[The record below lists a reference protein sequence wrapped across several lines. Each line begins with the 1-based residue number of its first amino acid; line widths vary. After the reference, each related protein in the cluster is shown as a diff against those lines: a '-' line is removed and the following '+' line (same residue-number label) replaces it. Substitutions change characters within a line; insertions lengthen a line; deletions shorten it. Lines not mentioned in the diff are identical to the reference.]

1 MPRAMRPAAT
11 FGRLF
16 ALLAVNRGALAG
28 AAALQLGQ
36 ALTYMPFAAG
46 VTWFV
51 DHVLGRARALGHK
64 QVLLWMA
71 VYVAGNVALWFVH
84 AAFTLAAFA
93 SSQRL
98 SRSATARLR
107 CQVVE
112 QLQRLSLTFFA
123 RKGPGALSN
132 QLTVDSNR
140 VESFFSFVTGNLFSN
155 VVLGVA
161 TTLYLLWLNPLLA
174 ATATGVL
181 SLQFATLSA
190 LQARVNRAHAHLQ
203 VQGEDFASAMSEFLM
218 SIKPARSLGYDS
230 AAAASLTTRIH
241 SMREAG
247 LGASIASTRMALRL
261 QMVQQLA
268 PPVLWCVGGWLFVTG
283 RSTLGELV
291 GFMALTGFVQSGM
304 QAFTNG
310 FEQWLAARPGFEAL
324 LHLLDAQEVEDFVDA
339 KTDKR
344 PRGEVVFDDVTF
356 EVTVEGKPRALLQ
369 NVSFT
374 IAPGETVGIVGPSG
388 AGKSTLLDLLVAFHR
403 PTSGRILYDGV
414 DVAELGRKTIRQCTA
429 LLGQEPFLWNAS
441 LGDNI
446 RVGRPDAS
454 MSEIEA
460 AARRAGLSAL
470 LDGRPEGLDAPV
482 GERGTLLSGGE
493 RQRVALARL
502 FLRDPVFVVL
512 DEPTSALDNQTEATL
527 VPEITALCRGRTAFI
542 VAHRLHTLAQVDRVL
557 RLEGGRLVDGGQARP
572 GPLEG
577 GGHSSH

>member
-1 MPRAMRPAAT
+1 MTVIKKSPTPLQ
-11 FGRLF
+11 RLF
-16 ALLAVNRGALAG
+16 ALLCVNRRALIA

-51 DHVLGRARALGHK
+51 DRVLGRATTLGHT
-64 QVLLWMA
+64 QVLKWMA
-71 VYVAGNVALWFVH
+71 VYVAGNAALWFVH
-84 AAFTLAAFA
+84 ASFTLHAFA
-93 SSQRL
+93 ASQRL
-98 SRSATARLR
+98 SRSTTARLR

-140 VESFFSFVTGNLFSN
+140 VESFLSFIAGNMFSN
-155 VVLGVA
+155 VVLGLA
-161 TTLYLLWLNPLLA
+161 TTLYLLWLNPFLA
-174 ATATGVL
+174 ATAIAVL
-181 SLQFATLSA
+181 ALQFVTLSA
-190 LQARVNRAHAHLQ
+190 LRARVNKAHADLQ
-203 VQGEDFASAMSEFLM
+203 EQGEDFAAAMSEFLM
-218 SIKPARSLGYDS
+218 SIKPARSLGYDA

-241 SMREAG
+241 SMRDAG

-268 PPVLWCVGGWLFVTG
+268 PPVLWCVGGWLFVVG
-283 RSTLGELV
+283 QSTLGELV

-310 FEQWLAARPGFEAL
+310 FEQWLAARPSFEAL
-324 LHLLDAQEVEDFVDA
+324 LTLLDAQEVEDFVDA

-344 PRGEVVFDDVTF
+344 PQGKVVFENVSF
-356 EVTVEGKPRALLQ
+356 EITVDGKPRTLLRDI
-369 NVSFT
+369 SFT
-374 IAPGETVGIVGPSG
+374 IEPGETVGIVGPSG

-446 RVGRPDAS
+446 RVGRPDATTLQ
-454 MSEIEA
+454 IET
-460 AARRAGLSAL
+460 AARRAGLSTL
-470 LDGRPEGLDAPV
+470 LDARPQGLDTPV
-482 GERGTLLSGGE
+482 GERGAMLSGGE

-512 DEPTSALDNQTEATL
+512 DEPTSALDNETEAEL
-527 VPEITALCRGRTAFI
+527 APEIAGLCRGRTAFI
-542 VAHRLHTLAQVDRVL
+542 VAHRLHTLANVDRLL
-557 RLEGGRLVDGGQARP
+557 RLEDGRLVRLP
-572 GPLEG
+572 PN
-577 GGHSSH
+577 